1 MFTRLLV
8 GLDGSA
14 RADQALEQALRL
26 GRRFG
31 AAIVAA
37 HVRAANAPSGAELLE
52 RARTRIQAAGLRA
65 ELAERR
71 GEAEIELAGLAKDAD
86 ACLVGRV
93 GQDGSGDL
101 GLTVAALIR
110 IAERCV
116 IVCGRQP
123 SPMQSC
129 ALAFDGGETSKRALD
144 LVARFASIVESTVH
158 VIHANASR
166 EAGLQVVGEA
176 EAELSR
182 RRVAFVTHVE
192 PGTPGEA
199 CAAVVARTACD
210 ALFVGAHVPRGR
222 DSGATAGHAAE
233 ILRRTDIPVVVQP

>member
-14 RADQALEQALRL
+14 RADQALEQALLL
-26 GRRFG
+26 GRRFD
-31 AAIVAA
+31 ATIVAA
-37 HVRAANAPSGAELLE
+37 HVRPPGAPSGRDMLE
-52 RARTRIQAAGLRA
+52 RALIRIQAAQLQPEIVERPGLPDS
-65 ELAERR
+65 ELA
-71 GEAEIELAGLAKDAD
+71 ALARTAD

-101 GLTVAALIR
+101 GETVAALIR

-123 SPMQSC
+123 SPMGSC
-129 ALAFDGGETSKRALD
+129 ALAYDGGDTAKRALD
-144 LVARFASIVESTVH
+144 LVARFASVVESTVH
-158 VIHANASR
+158 IIHANHSR

-182 RRVAFVTHVE
+182 RRVPFVTHVE
-192 PGTPGEA
+192 SLTPGEA
-199 CAAVVARTACD
+199 CATVIARTASD
-210 ALFVGAHVPRGR
+210 ALFIGAHVTRGR
-222 DSGATAGHAAE
+222 DSGAHAGHATQ
-233 ILRRTDIPVVVQP
+233 ILRLTDIPVVVQP

>member
-1 MFTRLLV
+1 MFTRILV

-14 RADQALEQALRL
+14 RADQALEQGLVL

-31 AAIVAA
+31 ATIVAA
-37 HVRAANAPSGAELLE
+37 YVREPGAPHDDDVLD
-52 RARTRIQAAGLRA
+52 RALTRINAAGLKG
-65 ELAERR
+65 EVAERR
-71 GEAEIELAGLAKDAD
+71 GEPEAELSELARDAD

-101 GLTVAALIR
+101 GPTVAALIR

-123 SPMQSC
+123 SPMSSC
-129 ALAFDGGETSKRALD
+129 ALAYDGGETSKRALD
-144 LVARFASIVESTVH
+144 LVARFASVVESTVH
-158 VIHANASR
+158 VIHANANR

-199 CAAVVARTACD
+199 SATVVARTACD

-222 DSGATAGHAAE
+222 NSGATAGHAAQ
-233 ILRRTDIPVVVQP
+233 ILRHTDIPVVVQP

>member
-1 MFTRLLV
+1 VFTRLLV

-14 RADQALEQALRL
+14 RADQALEQALLL

-37 HVRAANAPSGAELLE
+37 HVRAAAGPPGADVLE
-52 RARTRIQAAGLRA
+52 RARRRIQAAGLRS
-65 ELAERR
+65 EIVERR
-71 GEAEIELAGLAKDAD
+71 GDAEVELAALAGDAD

-93 GQDGSGDL
+93 GRGGAGDL
-101 GLTVAALIR
+101 GPTVAALIR

-116 IVCGRQP
+116 IVCGQHP
-123 SPMQSC
+123 SPMESC
-129 ALAFDGGETSKRALD
+129 ALAFDGGDTSKRALD
-144 LVARFASIVESTVH
+144 LVARFASIVEGTVH

-166 EAGLQVVGEA
+166 EAGLHVVGEA

-199 CAAVVARTACD
+199 CKVVVARTACD

-222 DSGATAGHAAE
+222 DSGATAGNAAE
-233 ILRRTDIPVVVQP
+233 ILRHTDIPVVVQP

>member
-14 RADQALEQALRL
+14 RADQALEQSLLL
-26 GRRFG
+26 GRRFD
-31 AAIVAA
+31 ATIVAA
-37 HVRAANAPSGAELLE
+37 HVRVPGAPSGRALLE
-52 RARTRIQAAGLRA
+52 RALTRIQAAGLQAEVVERDGA
-65 ELAERR
+65 PDVELAAL
-71 GEAEIELAGLAKDAD
+71 AEDTDG
-86 ACLVGRV
+86 CLIGRV

-101 GLTVAALIR
+101 GETVSALIR

-123 SPMQSC
+123 SPMGSC
-129 ALAFDGGETSKRALD
+129 ALAYDDGDTAQRALD

-158 VIHANASR
+158 VIHANQSR

-199 CAAVVARTACD
+199 CATVIARTACD
-210 ALFVGAHVPRGR
+210 ALFVGAHVSKGR
-222 DSGATAGHAAE
+222 DSGARAGHATQ
-233 ILRRTDIPVVVQP
+233 ILRLTDIPVVVQP

>member
-14 RADQALEQALRL
+14 GADGALEQALL
-26 GRRFG
+26 LADRFG
-31 AAIVAA
+31 ATIVAA
-37 HVRAANAPSGAELLE
+37 HVRGPEAPSGMAILE
-52 RARTRIQAAGLRA
+52 RARLRINKANQRG
-65 ELAERR
+65 EVVERR
-71 GEAEIELAGLAKDAD
+71 GEPETELAALARDAD
-86 ACLVGRV
+86 ACLLGRV

-101 GLTVAALIR
+101 GPTVAALIR

-123 SPMQSC
+123 SPMRSC
-129 ALAFDGGETSKRALD
+129 ALAFDGGETSTRALA
-144 LVARFASIVESTVH
+144 LVARFASIVGSTVH

-182 RRVAFVTHVE
+182 QRVAFVTHVE
-192 PGTPGEA
+192 SGSPGQA
-199 CAAVVARTACD
+199 CATVIARTACD
-210 ALFVGAHVPRGR
+210 ALFVGAHVHRGR

-233 ILRRTDIPVVVQP
+233 ILRLTEIPVVVQP